1 MSNEVGG
8 DCGHLLE
15 YLALFD
21 QQPVIQ
27 IFSSQL
33 YNSGKK
39 LRVPKFKKKEKKKK
53 EEEILEYL
61 VID

>member
-39 LRVPKFKKKEKKKK
+39 LRVPKFKKKEK

>member
-39 LRVPKFKKKEKKKK
+39 LRVPKLKKKKK

>member
-39 LRVPKFKKKEKKKK
+39 LRAPKFKKKKEKK